1 MEEDE
6 KEIEINVGGDRVE
19 GRSMENWRERTE
31 QNTIDFSFSCLIFLC
46 KSVSKLRK
54 KRKDKMS

>member
-19 GRSMENWRERTE
+19 ERRENWRERTE
-31 QNTIDFSFSCLIFLC
+31 QNTIDFSFSCLILLC

-54 KRKDKMS
+54 KERIR